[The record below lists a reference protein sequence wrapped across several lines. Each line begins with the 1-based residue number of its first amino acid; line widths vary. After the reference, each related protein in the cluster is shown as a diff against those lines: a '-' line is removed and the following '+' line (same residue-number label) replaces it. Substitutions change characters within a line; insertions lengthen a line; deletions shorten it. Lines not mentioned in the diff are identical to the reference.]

1 VPPAHQPLADILRL
15 DRQKTLSERGQELIE
30 QRQAKLER
38 LRAGGCDPYPARYHR
53 THTAQEAG
61 QALQALE
68 EKGGDSQEAIEV
80 SLAGRITAMRLMGK
94 RAFIDLRDG
103 TGKIQ
108 ADLRQDVLGDESYQ
122 AFVDLVDI
130 GDFVGVS
137 GTLFRTRSG
146 EITVQARQYVF
157 LAKALRPLPEK
168 WHGLQD
174 VEVRYRQRYLDLMVN
189 APVRDVFRL
198 RSRVVA
204 AIRRFLDERGF
215 LEVETPVL
223 QPSAGGAAA
232 KPFVTHHHALDR
244 DLYLRVA
251 TELHLKR
258 LIVGGLDRVY
268 EIGPVFR
275 NEGVSTKHNPEYTLL
290 ECYQAYADYQD
301 IMKLVEE
308 MVAYAAQ
315 QALGGLKVPYGDT
328 ELDLTPPWQRLTL
341 RQAIEERTG
350 IDFEAYPDADSLRQA
365 MAGLGQRGLPFEA
378 IVRGLEVPT
387 TAGRGKL
394 IDELLST
401 FVEPRIMQP
410 TFLLDYP
417 LELSPLAKRKPDNPR
432 LVERFEGF
440 LAGREIANAFS
451 ELNDPQEQRERF
463 LEQARLRAAGDEEAE
478 RVDEDFLVALE
489 HGMPPTGGLGVGID
503 RLVMALSGQQSIR
516 EVILFPQLRSK
527 E

>member
-1 VPPAHQPLADILRL
+1 
-15 DRQKTLSERGQELIE
+15 
-30 QRQAKLER
+30 
-38 LRAGGCDPYPARYHR
+38 
-53 THTAQEAG
+53 
-61 QALQALE
+61 
-68 EKGGDSQEAIEV
+68 
-80 SLAGRITAMRLMGK
+80 
-94 RAFIDLRDG
+94 
-103 TGKIQ
+103 
-108 ADLRQDVLGDESYQ
+108 
-122 AFVDLVDI
+122 
-130 GDFVGVS
+130 
-137 GTLFRTRSG
+137 
-146 EITVQARQYVF
+146 
-157 LAKALRPLPEK
+157 
-168 WHGLQD
+168 
-174 VEVRYRQRYLDLMVN
+174 VEVRYRQRYLDLMAN
-189 APVRDVFRL
+189 AAVRDIFRL

-244 DLYLRVA
+244 DLYLRIA

-258 LIVGGLDRVY
+258 LIIGGFDRVY
-268 EIGPVFR
+268 EIGPAFR

-301 IMKLVEE
+301 VMKLVEE
-308 MVAYAAQ
+308 MVAYVAQ
-315 QALGGLKVPYGDT
+315 QALGSLKVTYGDT

-341 RQAIEERTG
+341 REAIEERTG
-350 IDFEAYPDADSLRQA
+350 IDFEAHPDADSLRQA
-365 MAGLGQRGLPFEA
+365 MARLGQRGLPFEA
-378 IVRGLEVPT
+378 LVRGLEVPT

-401 FVEPRIMQP
+401 FVEPQLTQP

-417 LELSPLAKRKPDNPR
+417 VEISPLAKRKPDNPN
-432 LVERFEGF
+432 LVERFEAF

-478 RVDEDFLVALE
+478 TVDEDFLVALE
-489 HGMPPTGGLGVGID
+489 HGMPPTGGLGIGID

-516 EVILFPQLRSK
+516 EVILFPQLRAK

>member
-1 VPPAHQPLADILRL
+1 VPPADQPLADILRL

-53 THTAQEAG
+53 THTAQEAV

-68 EKGGDSQEAIEV
+68 EKGATPQEAIEV

-108 ADLRQDVLGDESYQ
+108 ADLRQDVLGDESYR

-204 AIRRFLDERGF
+204 AIRRFLDERDF

-301 IMKLVEE
+301 IMRLVEE

-315 QALGGLKVPYGDT
+315 QALGSLKVAYGDT

-350 IDFEAYPDADSLRQA
+350 LDFEAHPDADSLRQA
-365 MAGLGQRGLPFEA
+365 MAPLGVAVSE
-378 IVRGLEVPT
+378 

-401 FVEPRIMQP
+401 FVEPQLSQP

-489 HGMPPTGGLGVGID
+489 HGMPPTGGLGIGID

-516 EVILFPQLRSK
+516 EVILFPQLRSR

>member
-1 VPPAHQPLADILRL
+1 MGRPPSLYQGYTSLWPISFDSIGKEA
-15 DRQKTLSERGQELIE
+15 LSERGQELIK

-38 LRAGGCDPYPARYHR
+38 LRAGGFDPYPARYQR
-53 THTAQEAG
+53 THTAEEAA

-68 EKGGDSQEAIEV
+68 KRGASPEEADEV
-80 SLAGRITAMRLMGK
+80 SLAGRVTAIRLMGK

-108 ADLRQDVLGDESYQ
+108 ADLRQDTLGDESYEM
-122 AFVDLVDI
+122 FVDLVDI

-146 EITVQARQYVF
+146 EITVQVHQYAF

-168 WHGLQD
+168 WHGVQD
-174 VEVRYRQRYLDLMVN
+174 VEVRYRQRYLDLIAN
-189 APVRDVFRL
+189 APVRDIFRL

-244 DLYLRVA
+244 DLYLRIA

-258 LIVGGLDRVY
+258 LIVGGLDSVY

-308 MVAYAAQ
+308 MVAHVAQ
-315 QALGGLKVPYGDT
+315 QTLGGLKVPYGDT

-350 IDFEAYPDADSLRQA
+350 IDFEAHADADSLRQA
-365 MAGLGQRGLPFEA
+365 MAPLG
-378 IVRGLEVPT
+378 VEVSE
-387 TAGRGKL
+387 TASRGKL

-401 FVEPRIMQP
+401 FVEPQLIQP

-417 LELSPLAKRKPDNPR
+417 LELSPLAKRKPDNPS

-478 RVDEDFLVALE
+478 TVDEDFLIALE

-516 EVILFPQLRSK
+516 EVILFPQLRAK

>member
-1 VPPAHQPLADILRL
+1 VSD
-15 DRQKTLSERGQELIE
+15 RGQELIE

-38 LRAGGCDPYPARYHR
+38 LRAGGYDPYPARYQR
-53 THTAQEAG
+53 THTTQEAA

-68 EKGGDSQEAIEV
+68 EKGATPQEAIEV
-80 SLAGRITAMRLMGK
+80 SLAGRVTAMRLMGK
-94 RAFIDLRDG
+94 RTFIDLRDG

-122 AFVDLVDI
+122 AFVDLADI
-130 GDFVGVS
+130 GDFVGLS

-146 EITVQARQYVF
+146 EITAEARQYVF
-157 LAKALRPLPEK
+157 LAKALRPPPEK

-174 VEVRYRQRYLDLMVN
+174 VEVRYRQRYLDLMAN
-189 APVRDVFRL
+189 APVRDIFRL

-204 AIRRFLDERGF
+204 AIRHFLDERGF

-244 DLYLRVA
+244 DLYLRIA

-258 LIVGGLDRVY
+258 LIVGGFDKVY

-301 IMKLVEE
+301 IMRLVEE
-308 MVAYAAQ
+308 MVADAAQ
-315 QALGGLKVPYGDT
+315 QVLGGLKVPYGDT

-341 RQAIEERTG
+341 RQAIQERTG
-350 IDFEAYPDADSLRQA
+350 IDFEAHPDADSLRQA
-365 MAGLGQRGLPFEA
+365 MAPLGLSLSE
-378 IVRGLEVPT
+378 T
-387 TAGRGKL
+387 TGRGKL

-401 FVEPRIMQP
+401 FVEPQLIQP

-417 LELSPLAKRKPDNPR
+417 VEISPLAKRKPDNPR

-478 RVDEDFLVALE
+478 TVDEDFLVALE
-489 HGMPPTGGLGVGID
+489 HGMPPTGGLGLGID

-516 EVILFPQLRSK
+516 EVILFPQLRAK

>member
-1 VPPAHQPLADILRL
+1 M
-15 DRQKTLSERGQELIE
+15 SERGQELIE
-30 QRQAKLER
+30 QRQAKLQR
-38 LRAGGCDPYPARYHR
+38 LRAAGSDPYPARYRR
-53 THTAQEAG
+53 THTTQEAA
-61 QALQALE
+61 QTLQALE
-68 EKGGDSQEAIEV
+68 EKGTTTQQPIEV
-80 SLAGRITAMRLMGK
+80 SLAGRVTALRLMGK
-94 RAFIDLRDG
+94 RTFIDLRDG

-108 ADLRQDVLGDESYQ
+108 ADLRQDILGADSYQ

-137 GTLFRTRSG
+137 GTLFRTRTG
-146 EITVQARQYVF
+146 EITVAARQYAF
-157 LAKALRPLPEK
+157 LAKALRPPPEK

-174 VEVRYRQRYLDLMVN
+174 VEVRYRQRYLDLMAN
-189 APVRDVFRL
+189 APVRDIFRL
-198 RSRVVA
+198 RSRIIA
-204 AIRRFLDERGF
+204 AVRRFLDERGF

-244 DLYLRVA
+244 DLYLRIA

-258 LIVGGLDRVY
+258 LIVGGFDRVY

-275 NEGVSTKHNPEYTLL
+275 NEGISTKHNPEYTLL
-290 ECYQAYADYQD
+290 EAYQAYADYHD

-308 MVAYAAQ
+308 MVAYVAE
-315 QALGGLKVPYGDT
+315 QALGSLKLPYADT
-328 ELDLTPPWQRLTL
+328 VLDLTPPWQRLTL
-341 RQAIEERTG
+341 REAIQERTG
-350 IDFEAYPDADSLRQA
+350 IDFEAHPDADSLRQA
-365 MAGLGQRGLPFEA
+365 MAPLSLP
-378 IVRGLEVPT
+378 VSQ
-387 TAGRGKL
+387 TASRGKL

-401 FVEPRIMQP
+401 FVEPQLLQP

-417 LELSPLAKRKPDNPR
+417 LEISPLAKRKPDNPR

-478 RVDEDFLVALE
+478 TVDEDFLVALE
-489 HGMPPTGGLGVGID
+489 HGMPPTGGLGIGID
-503 RLVMALSGQQSIR
+503 RLVMALTGQQSIR
-516 EVILFPQLRSK
+516 EVILFPQLRAK

>member
-1 VPPAHQPLADILRL
+1 
-15 DRQKTLSERGQELIE
+15 LSERGQELIE

-38 LRAGGCDPYPARYHR
+38 LRAGGCDPYPARYQR
-53 THTAQEAG
+53 SHTTQEAA

-68 EKGGDSQEAIEV
+68 EKGATPQEAIEV

-108 ADLRQDVLGDESYQ
+108 ADLRQDVLGDESYR

-315 QALGGLKVPYGDT
+315 QALGSLKVAYGDT

-350 IDFEAYPDADSLRQA
+350 LDFEAHPDADSLRQA
-365 MAGLGQRGLPFEA
+365 MAPLGVA
-378 IVRGLEVPT
+378 VSD

-401 FVEPRIMQP
+401 FVEPQLSQP

-516 EVILFPQLRSK
+516 EVILFPQLRSR

>member
-1 VPPAHQPLADILRL
+1 VPPADQPLADILRL

-53 THTAQEAG
+53 THTAQEAV

-68 EKGGDSQEAIEV
+68 EKGATPQEAIEV

-108 ADLRQDVLGDESYQ
+108 ADLRQDVLGDESYR

-204 AIRRFLDERGF
+204 AIRRFLDERDF

-315 QALGGLKVPYGDT
+315 QALGSLKVAYGDT

-350 IDFEAYPDADSLRQA
+350 LDFEAHPDADSLRQA
-365 MAGLGQRGLPFEA
+365 MAPLGVAVSE
-378 IVRGLEVPT
+378 

-401 FVEPRIMQP
+401 FVEPQLSQP

-489 HGMPPTGGLGVGID
+489 HGMPPTGGLGIGID

-516 EVILFPQLRSK
+516 EVILFPQLRSR

>member
-1 VPPAHQPLADILRL
+1 VSD
-15 DRQKTLSERGQELIE
+15 RGQELIE
-30 QRQAKLER
+30 QRQAKLKR
-38 LRAGGCDPYPARYHR
+38 LRAGGCDPYPARYQR
-53 THTAQEAG
+53 THTTQEAA
-61 QALQALE
+61 QALEALE
-68 EKGGDSQEAIEV
+68 EKGATPQEAIEV
-80 SLAGRITAMRLMGK
+80 SLAGRVTAMRLMGK

-108 ADLRQDVLGDESYQ
+108 ADLRHDVLGDESYQ

-157 LAKALRPLPEK
+157 LAKALRPPPEK

-189 APVRDVFRL
+189 APVREVFRL

-244 DLYLRVA
+244 DLYLRIA

-301 IMKLVEE
+301 IMRLVEE

-315 QALGGLKVPYGDT
+315 QALGGLKVPYGDA

-341 RQAIEERTG
+341 RQAIQERTG
-350 IDFEAYPDADSLRQA
+350 IDFEAHPDADSLRQA
-365 MAGLGQRGLPFEA
+365 MAPLGLALSE
-378 IVRGLEVPT
+378 

-401 FVEPRIMQP
+401 FVEPQLIQP

-417 LELSPLAKRKPDNPR
+417 VELSPLAKRKLDNPR

>member
-1 VPPAHQPLADILRL
+1 VSD
-15 DRQKTLSERGQELIE
+15 RGQELIE

-38 LRAGGCDPYPARYHR
+38 LRAGGCDPYPARYQR
-53 THTAQEAG
+53 THTAQEAA
-61 QALQALE
+61 QALQTLE
-68 EKGGDSQEAIEV
+68 EKGAAPQEAIEV

-146 EITVQARQYVF
+146 EITVQARQYAF

-244 DLYLRVA
+244 DLYLRIA

-258 LIVGGLDRVY
+258 LIVGGFDRVY

-315 QALGGLKVPYGDT
+315 QALGGLKVPYGDGDT

-350 IDFEAYPDADSLRQA
+350 LDFEAHPDADSLRQA
-365 MAGLGQRGLPFEA
+365 MAPLGVAVSE
-378 IVRGLEVPT
+378 

-401 FVEPRIMQP
+401 FVEPQLSQP

-440 LAGREIANAFS
+440 MAGREIANAFS

-489 HGMPPTGGLGVGID
+489 HGMPPTGGLGIGID

-516 EVILFPQLRSK
+516 EVILFPQLRSR

>member
-1 VPPAHQPLADILRL
+1 MAHPPRLCQGVHQPLADISRL
-15 DRQKTLSERGQELIE
+15 DRQRNVSDRGQELIE

-38 LRAGGCDPYPARYHR
+38 LRAGGCDPYPARYQR
-53 THTAQEAG
+53 THTTQQAA

-68 EKGGDSQEAIEV
+68 EKGTPHEAVEV
-80 SLAGRITAMRLMGK
+80 SLAGRVTAMRLMGK
-94 RAFIDLRDG
+94 RTFIDLRDG

-146 EITVQARQYVF
+146 EITVQARQYAF
-157 LAKALRPLPEK
+157 LAKALRPPPEK
-168 WHGLQD
+168 WHGVQD
-174 VEVRYRQRYLDLMVN
+174 VEVRYRQRYLDLMAN
-189 APVRDVFRL
+189 AAVRDIFRL

-244 DLYLRVA
+244 DLYLRIA

-258 LIVGGLDRVY
+258 LIIGGLDRVY
-268 EIGPVFR
+268 EMGPVFR

-301 IMKLVEE
+301 TMKLVEE

-315 QALGGLKVPYGDT
+315 QTLGSLKLPYGDT
-328 ELDLTPPWQRLTL
+328 VLDLTPPWQRLTL

-350 IDFEAYPDADSLRQA
+350 IDFEAHPDADSLRQA
-365 MAGLGQRGLPFEA
+365 MAPLS
-378 IVRGLEVPT
+378 IEVSE

-401 FVEPRIMQP
+401 FVEPQLVQP

-417 LELSPLAKRKPDNPR
+417 LEISPLAKRKPDNPR

-478 RVDEDFLVALE
+478 TVDEDFLVALE
-489 HGMPPTGGLGVGID
+489 HGMPPTGGLGMGID

-516 EVILFPQLRSK
+516 EVILFPQLRSR